1 MRDPRVAQ
9 ARLGSL
15 VLFFVGRWMGSGR
28 GERSDT
34 CQTVFH
40 FVPCDAARAG
50 SVAPLGPS
58 PRRSA
63 RRASTRAR
71 GATGAEA
78 EDAAAG
84 ANVRVGGAWVT
95 PGPRRFSDRVAPQ
108 TPARCPRPSSSPR
121 RARPRTSWSRPDPT
135 RGQARKRLN
144 ARNLDSRFPMD
155 SRARLPEK
163 QVREKRRDGD
173 FPRAL
178 SRGHAVCDFKTSVT
192 NPRKHRK
199 NCTQKPKSVSF
210 VSNASARSVA
220 ALSPAT
226 ARCDPPTRAA
236 PSLVVPS
243 SASEPEARLGSLD
256 PSARAELLAVP
267 RHVAVLPLDSPQ
279 APAGQR

>member
-15 VLFFVGRWMGSGR
+15 VFIFRRKMDGVAGR

-84 ANVRVGGAWVT
+84 AYFFFVGGAWVT

-108 TPARCPRPSSSPR
+108 TPVRCPRPSSSPR
-121 RARPRTSWSRPDPT
+121 RARPRTSWSRPDPA

-155 SRARLPEK
+155 SRARLTEK
-163 QVREKRRDGD
+163 HVARKDPREI
-173 FPRAL
+173 
-178 SRGHAVCDFKTSVT
+178 AVCVFKTSCDRPEKTPEKLYTKTAVVSCRT
-192 NPRKHRK
+192 PPRE
-199 NCTQKPKSVSF
+199 
-210 VSNASARSVA
+210 ASRHSRRRQRGATPRPGPRLRSSRRLPRPSPRRASGAPTLPRARSRG
-220 ALSPAT
+220 LGGPA
-226 ARCDPPTRAA
+226 
-236 PSLVVPS
+236 S
-243 SASEPEARLGSLD
+243 
-256 PSARAELLAVP
+256 
-267 RHVAVLPLDSPQ
+267 
-279 APAGQR
+279 